1 MTAIDLLGIQS
12 RRILYMFCFCCIHAT
27 ILNPNHTTA
36 PDPAAHTPGKEGVY
50 YGVRLGRRIP
60 WYEGF
65 PFTVVPHPQYVGC
78 ILCIWGVT
86 AVLFSQ
92 AAVNAGL
99 LTVSCVWTG
108 YYVFTGLI
116 EHFF

>member
-1 MTAIDLLGIQS
+1 M
-12 RRILYMFCFCCIHAT
+12 
-27 ILNPNHTTA
+27 
-36 PDPAAHTPGKEGVY
+36 Y
-50 YGVRLGRRIP
+50 YGVRLGRPIA

-78 ILCIWGVT
+78 ILCIWGVA
-86 AVLFSQ
+86 AVLYSQ
-92 AAVNAGL
+92 AAVAAGL

-108 YYVFTGLI
+108 YYIFTGVI

>member
-1 MTAIDLLGIQS
+1 M
-12 RRILYMFCFCCIHAT
+12 
-27 ILNPNHTTA
+27 
-36 PDPAAHTPGKEGVY
+36 Y
-50 YGVRLGRRIP
+50 YGVRLGRPIA

-78 ILCIWGVT
+78 ILCIWGVV
-86 AVLFSQ
+86 AVLLSQ

-108 YYVFTGLI
+108 YYVFTGMI